1 MYIFFWLYFGHFTN
15 FWDVSRSTLEGYTSV
30 FLMEAIYI
38 SDRSLKTLNV
48 KKISSAMNEYFKVDE
63 ASKGCKK
70 CVYNRP
76 MYSISTI
83 ACRKKKTDHF
93 WVNSALTI
101 GKSTPNQALSMN
113 NIQHGK
119 RYMALQIKPGT
130 LNCIVHVTVQ
140 VRALQM
146 ARNSHKTTH
155 YRTEE
160 NKSDVQRMH
169 HTECTCPLCYTVV
182 QSITLNVGYC
192 ITLYTRCISITY
204 TLYRLRSTIY
214 YLTITKFF
222 SCLPL

>member
-1 MYIFFWLYFGHFTN
+1 MNATNGSSLCTSFFWLYFGHFTN
-15 FWDVSRSTLEGYTSV
+15 FWDVSRSTLAGYTSV
-30 FLMEAIYI
+30 FLMEEIYI

-130 LNCIVHVTVQ
+130 VNCIVHVTVQ

-160 NKSDVQRMH
+160 NKSDVQANASHWMYMSTVLHCSPKYYIKCRVLYNIVYTMH
-169 HTECTCPLCYTVV
+169 INYIHIV
-182 QSITLNVGYC
+182 QIT
-192 ITLYTRCISITY
+192 
-204 TLYRLRSTIY
+204 
-214 YLTITKFF
+214 
-222 SCLPL
+222 